1 MSYLFDRNFDA
12 ETEALTPEAAPAPEP
27 LFTRSDHEQALAEA
41 RAAAFEAGY
50 QKGRA
55 EAQEAALASD
65 ATRRLQLAEA
75 VVPVLRD
82 LFADAEAHHA
92 ALEAQM
98 IDFVLSVFEQLAP
111 DVSAALAEGQ
121 ARREARSAVRM
132 ALGAAQLTL
141 YFPPDSLEAATAELE
156 AAAREAGFGGRLS
169 LRPDPTL
176 QAGVVRAAWDQGVMA
191 YSFAEIC
198 ARILEALGL
207 ARQEIEQ
214 RLGQKLTG
222 EPS

>member
-50 QKGRA
+50 QKGR
-55 EAQEAALASD
+55 
-65 ATRRLQLAEA
+65 
-75 VVPVLRD
+75 
-82 LFADAEAHHA
+82 AEAHHA

-156 AAAREAGFGGRLS
+156 AAAREVGFGGRLS

-176 QAGVVRAAWDQGVMA
+176 QAGAVRAAWDQGVMA